1 MVCAGGVISTQSR
14 YHYLR
19 LLIEWVWPGRGVGT
33 MEFGGV
39 VFLDM
44 AKVRRS
50 PGPGAGEGVS
60 LVVVGTWL
68 LVPELIDWPLLRKRE
83 D

>member
-1 MVCAGGVISTQSR
+1 
-14 YHYLR
+14 
-19 LLIEWVWPGRGVGT
+19 